1 MSFSWNFL
9 VSAALLSAAGQ
20 LSTGRADAFAPS
32 LRLSGIGV
40 DRRNMSEEL
49 VEARSRRMIDSQTF
63 TILRDPH
70 ALAGAQRVTGA
81 KLDRLFQDAERRTGV
96 PARLLAAISFLESW
110 GDPKAESPTGPRGIM
125 QISAATAKTMG
136 LRIVYVTRY
145 RITKERRTVKNKRG
159 RPVTRTVKVKTPYT
173 VLVRDDRLIP
183 ERAIPAAAQH
193 LARMQEKFG
202 AMDWAIFAY
211 HCGEGC
217 VTAMRALADEANGI
231 QKPVTVAKMFFGASP
246 VYNRELNDA
255 IQSEMERDYS
265 PTYWFRIMR
274 AEELLDLY
282 RADPKAFQTLA
293 ETFRYIPDPDQR
305 APHRLAVWL
314 KREDLVFQNAEDL
327 RREQGHKLQPV
338 FDDPEYFGFA
348 LRKDLIA
355 INDWQNQ
362 EYYLQ
367 ASPDAIGA
375 LVYIAFETRRLH
387 EEMHPNGETFVPLEV
402 TSLVRPLETTP
413 GVNVKTRSE
422 AVWHCSGE
430 VFDIS
435 YHALPPGER
444 KALRFILNDM
454 GYDGYLG
461 FVEEG
466 SLSETMHIGPAPS
479 ARDFFTSVFEEALS
493 AKKNSGLTSS
503 ILP

>member
-1 MSFSWNFL
+1 MSSPWNLL
-9 VSAALLSAAGQ
+9 VSAIVLSIAGQ
-20 LSTGRADAFAPS
+20 FSTGRADAFAPS
-32 LRLSGIGV
+32 HRLSGIGI
-40 DRRNMSEEL
+40 DRQNMSDEL
-49 VEARSRRMIDSQTF
+49 LDARVRRMIDSQTF

-81 KLDRLFQDAERRTGV
+81 KLDRLFRQSERGTGV
-96 PARLLAAISFLESW
+96 PARLLSAISYVESW
-110 GDPKAESPTGPRGIM
+110 GDSNAESPTGPRGIM

-136 LRIVYVTRY
+136 LKIVYVTRY
-145 RITKERRTVKNKRG
+145 RVTKERRTVKNRRG
-159 RPVTRTVKVKTPYT
+159 RPVTRTVRVKTPYT
-173 VLVRDDRLIP
+173 VLVRDDRLVP
-183 ERAIPAAAQH
+183 ERAIPAAARH

-202 AMDWAIFAY
+202 GMDWAVFAY

-217 VTAMRALADEANGI
+217 VATMRGLTEEADGLK
-231 QKPVTVAKMFFGASP
+231 KPPTVAKMFFGGSP
-246 VYNRELNDA
+246 VFNRELNDA

-265 PTYWFRIMR
+265 PTYYFRIMK

-282 RADPKAFQTLA
+282 RTDPRAFQSLA
-293 ETFRYIPDPDQR
+293 ETFRYTPDPEQR

-314 KREDLVFQNAEDL
+314 RRDDLIFQNADDL

-338 FDDPEYFGFA
+338 FDDPGTFGFA

-355 INDWQNQ
+355 INDWSNQ

-367 ASPDAIGA
+367 ASPSAIGA
-375 LVYIAFETRRLH
+375 LVYIAFETKRLH
-387 EEMHPNGETFVPLEV
+387 EAMHPSGETFVPLEV
-402 TSLVRPLETTP
+402 TSLVQPLVSTP
-413 GVNVKTRSE
+413 GLNGKSRNE

-435 YHALPPGER
+435 YKRLPPGER
-444 KALRFILNDM
+444 KALRFILDDI

-466 SLSETMHIGPAPS
+466 SQNETMHIGPAPS
-479 ARDFFTSVFEEALS
+479 AREFFTSVFEEA
-493 AKKNSGLTSS
+493 AAARKN
-503 ILP
+503 